1 MNVIILNYFI
11 LNYIK
16 IYIFNKNIYNI
27 YFLNTS
33 LIFSLFLFRLLAGLK
48 HIIKLNEKKITMI
61 SIVMA
66 NEIEREQ
73 NLKSIGRKADWI
85 VV

>member
-1 MNVIILNYFI
+1 MR
-11 LNYIK
+11 
-16 IYIFNKNIYNI
+16 IYINIYNI
-27 YFLNTS
+27 YIFKFPPF
-33 LIFSLFLFRLLAGLK
+33 IFSLFLFRLLAGLK

-73 NLKSIGRKADWI
+73 NLKSIGRKAD
-85 VV
+85 

>member
-73 NLKSIGRKADWI
+73 NLKSIGRKAD
-85 VV
+85 

>member
-1 MNVIILNYFI
+1 MEGGSGW
-11 LNYIK
+11 
-16 IYIFNKNIYNI
+16 
-27 YFLNTS
+27 TS
-33 LIFSLFLFRLLAGLK
+33 AVPSRAARGPAFRLLAGLK

-73 NLKSIGRKADWI
+73 NLKSIGRKAD
-85 VV
+85 